1 MRYCLYCLQPDT
13 RPNTTFSNGV
23 CPACEYSVQLSTVDW
38 EQRVEEFQ
46 AVVIGIPTTGKHD
59 CVVGVSGG
67 KDSTRQA
74 VWIREK
80 LGLNPLLICVTYPPL
95 ISTELGMRNLAN
107 LIELGFDVEFVQP
120 APETSRR
127 FMRHAFLNHS
137 NLLKASEI
145 ALFSGV
151 QRAAL
156 DHHISIIFWGE
167 NPALQVGDLGA
178 LGRKGWDGNNLRDM
192 NTLGGGDLGWL
203 AALDPSPENLAMYR
217 FPPRGELEKRGVQIL
232 FLGWVL
238 GDWSMSTNGLYGG
251 LLGVDFRQDNPEAS
265 GDPFGITAVDEDLT
279 PINQMLKY
287 FKFGFGRAT
296 DYANE
301 ALRRGEISRHAAI
314 ELVQRLDGACSE
326 ESVANFCEYVG
337 LSESEFWRVT
347 RTAAN
352 RNLFTVKEN
361 MRPIPR
367 FKVGVGM

>member
-1 MRYCLYCLQPDT
+1 M
-13 RPNTTFSNGV
+13 
-23 CPACEYSVQLSTVDW
+23 DW
-38 EQRVEEFQ
+38 EQRLEEFR
-46 AVVIGIPTTGKHD
+46 AVVHEIPTMGGHD

-80 LGLNPLLICVTYPPL
+80 LDLNPLLICVTYPPL

-127 FMRHAFLNHS
+127 FMRHSFLSHS
-137 NLLKASEI
+137 NLLKATEL

-156 DHHISIIFWGE
+156 DHGISIIFWGE

-178 LGRKGWDGNNLRDM
+178 LGKNGWDGNNLRDM

-203 AALDPSPENLAMYR
+203 EELGPSPEELEMYR
-217 FPPRGELEKRGVQIL
+217 FPARGELERQGVQIL

-251 LLGVDFRQDNPEAS
+251 LLGVDFREDHPEAS

-279 PINQMLKY
+279 PVNQMLKY

-296 DYANE
+296 EYANE
-301 ALRRGEISRHAAI
+301 AIRRGEISRLAAI
-314 ELVQRLDGACSE
+314 DLVQRLDGACSDE
-326 ESVANFCEYVG
+326 TVGRFCEYVQ
-337 LSESEFWRVT
+337 LSETEFWRVA

-352 RNLFTVKEN
+352 RKLFTVEGN
-361 MRPIPR
+361 TRPAPR
-367 FKVGVGM
+367 FQVGVGLR